1 MISLEN
7 LITKMIDYRGKTP
20 LKLGMNWDST
30 GTYRALSAKNVK
42 TGRLVNLDS
51 INKGSKELY
60 DIWMKDEIQ
69 KNDILI
75 TSEAPFGEVFFWNSD
90 EKIIL
95 SQRLF
100 CIRPNKNIIMP
111 RFMYYAMCCDNF
123 KSQLISKSTG
133 STVTG
138 LRQTALLSCTI
149 NVPSFDVQQ
158 HIVNI
163 QRKEQLYA

>member
-7 LITKMIDYRGKTP
+7 LITKIIDYRGKTP
-20 LKLGMNWDST
+20 LKLGMNWNSNGD
-30 GTYRALSAKNVK
+30 YRALSAKNVK
-42 TGRLVNLDS
+42 TGRLVNLNS
-51 INKGSKELY
+51 VNRGTKELY
-60 DIWMKDEIQ
+60 DLWMKDEIQ

-75 TSEAPFGEVFFWNSD
+75 TSEAPFGEVYFWNSD

-100 CIRPNKNIIMP
+100 CIRPNENKVIP

-138 LRQTALLSCTI
+138 LRQPALLSCLI
-149 NVPSFDVQQ
+149 NVPSLCEQQ

-163 QRKEQLYA
+163 IWR